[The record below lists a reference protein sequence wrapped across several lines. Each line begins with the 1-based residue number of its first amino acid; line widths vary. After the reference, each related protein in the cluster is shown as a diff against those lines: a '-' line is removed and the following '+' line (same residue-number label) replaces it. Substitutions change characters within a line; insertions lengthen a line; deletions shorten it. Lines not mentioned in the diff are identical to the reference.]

1 MVLKEI
7 CGVVLRRLDEV
18 TERNPRT
25 IVLMAGINDVAAGSS
40 SSEILRNTKE
50 TVITITSQVQLY

>member
-1 MVLKEI
+1 M
-7 CGVVLRRLDEV
+7 VLRRLDEV